1 MTCTASINQ
10 MNRFT
15 SIAALLLTAIPAAA
29 STQVKDALKTA
40 DMNFRVGNEDI
51 GCTMVDTAIMAANNP
66 DIYGTNTVS
75 RSEIASSARRYN
87 LRF

>member
-1 MTCTASINQ
+1 

-51 GCTMVDTAIMAANNP
+51 GCTMVDTAIMAANSP
-66 DIYGTNTVS
+66 DIYGTNTINQ
-75 RSEIASSARRYN
+75 SEIASSSRRCN